1 MGSGPATY
9 LASKFKPGGLILMS
23 PFTSI
28 KNVAFSKVGWLSCLV
43 ANQFDN
49 LSRISAVDC
58 PTFILHGQ
66 KDSLIPIEQ
75 AQQLNN

>member
-28 KNVAFSKVGWLSCLV
+28 RNVAFSKVGFLSFLIL
-43 ANQFDN
+43 NQFDN
-49 LSRISAVDC
+49 LSRMSSVECA
-58 PTFILHGQ
+58 TFILHG
-66 KDSLIPIEQ
+66 
-75 AQQLNN
+75 